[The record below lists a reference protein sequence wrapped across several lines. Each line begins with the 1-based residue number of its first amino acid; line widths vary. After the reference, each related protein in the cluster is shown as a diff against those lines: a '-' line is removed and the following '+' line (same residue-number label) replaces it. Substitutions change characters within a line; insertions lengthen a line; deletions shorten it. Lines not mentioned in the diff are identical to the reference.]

1 MQTFLPYPDFRA
13 SAQVLDRQRLGKQR
27 VEGLQLINSLV
38 GVTNGKGWSNH
49 PARNMWR
56 GHERALVEYT
66 AVVCQVWRER
76 GYKDTVEEKVRKL
89 ENEFMAGK
97 STDLPEWLGREDFHL
112 SHRSNLLRKMPA
124 HYRQFWPD
132 LQDNIEY
139 VWPEVRS
146 TQEAP

>member
-1 MQTFLPYPDFRA
+1 MQTFLPYSDFRK
-13 SAQVLDRQRLGKQR
+13 SAETLDRQRLGKQR

-76 GYKDTVEEKVRKL
+76 GYKDTVEEKMRKL
-89 ENEFMAGK
+89 EAEYLSDR
-97 STDLPEWLGREDFHL
+97 STDLPPWLGREDFHL
-112 SHRSNLLRKMPA
+112 SHQSNLIRKLPD
-124 HYRQFWPD
+124 HYRKF
-132 LQDNIEY
+132 
-139 VWPEVRS
+139 WPEVADDLPYIWPVGV
-146 TQEAP
+146 T